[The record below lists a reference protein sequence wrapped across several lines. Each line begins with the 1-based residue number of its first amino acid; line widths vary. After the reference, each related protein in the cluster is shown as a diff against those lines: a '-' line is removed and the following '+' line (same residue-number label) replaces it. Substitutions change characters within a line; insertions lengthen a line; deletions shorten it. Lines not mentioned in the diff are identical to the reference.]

1 MANIIHIGGSSD
13 DARIN
18 ELSNNVEATYLKK
31 EDASSTYLTQSDA
44 ESTYAKANTNLA
56 FTISSNAPDNTN
68 VFWVDTE
75 NNNLLKYY
83 NGSEWVAISAAWG

>member
-18 ELSNNVEATYLKK
+18 ELSTKVEETYLKK
-31 EDASSTYLTQSDA
+31 IDAANTYLTQESAAAINFAFVPSDTA
-44 ESTYAKANTNLA
+44 PENTK
-56 FTISSNAPDNTN
+56 
-68 VFWVDTE
+68 VFWIDTG

-83 NGSEWVAISAAWG
+83 DGENWVAISAAWG